1 MKLTKESIWWAY
13 VVDMMELGGLG
24 KEDGM
29 TVTVNLCWFSVQAGA
44 TIGLYVGI
52 LVKV

>member
-1 MKLTKESIWWAY
+1 
-13 VVDMMELGGLG
+13 MELGELG

-29 TVTVNLCWFSVQAGA
+29 TVTVNLCRFSVQAGA
-44 TIGLYVGI
+44 TIGLLVGV